1 MALDGITISNI
12 RSELEHTLAGGH
24 ISKIIQPEPDE
35 LIFTIKNNA
44 KTYRLL
50 LSASASLPL
59 VYITSSGKQAPMNAP
74 NYCMLL
80 RKHLSG
86 GLLESVTQPGLERV
100 LSLNVRH
107 RDELGDLRSWRLVIE
122 LMGKHSNIILISDQ
136 NKIVDSI
143 KRVSFNVSSVRE
155 VLPGR
160 DYFIPET
167 QNKRDPLDISEEDF
181 SRVVF
186 SKDAPVMKAVY
197 GGLRG
202 ISPVMA
208 EEICCRAGIDSDAS
222 ASELQDA
229 ERVHLYHT
237 FSRMMDDVKNEKF
250 EPAIYYKGKDP
261 FEYASVPLT
270 QYGNLRKEGFDTISS
285 LLEQYYAEKELR
297 TRIRQR
303 SIDLRKVVQTSLER
317 SGRTLQ
323 LQEKQ
328 MHDTEKREK
337 YRIYGELL
345 NTYGYSLTPGAKEL
359 KAVNYYNNEPTTV
372 PLDPTMTAAQNAKKY
387 FDRYN
392 KLKRTAEALEQRIK
406 GTEADV
412 EHLESIATSLEIAR
426 DEKDLQE
433 IRQELEDYGYLR
445 HHGPS
450 GRKKKQEAAQPLHYL
465 SSDGFDMYVGKN
477 NFQNEMVT
485 FKIASGSDWW
495 FHANDIPGSHV
506 IVKANGKELPDRTF
520 EEAGRLA
527 AYYSKAKNAPKVE
540 IDYTLRKNLHK
551 PNGARPGFVLYHTNY
566 SLMAEPDISDLR
578 EV

>member
-1 MALDGITISNI
+1 M
-12 RSELEHTLAGGH
+12 
-24 ISKIIQPEPDE
+24 
-35 LIFTIKNNA
+35 
-44 KTYRLL
+44 
-50 LSASASLPL
+50 
-59 VYITSSGKQAPMNAP
+59 
-74 NYCMLL
+74 
-80 RKHLSG
+80 
-86 GLLESVTQPGLERV
+86 
-100 LSLNVRH
+100 
-107 RDELGDLRSWRLVIE
+107 
-122 LMGKHSNIILISDQ
+122 
-136 NKIVDSI
+136 DSI

-167 QNKRDPLDISEEDF
+167 QNKKDPLDISEEDF

-208 EEICCRAGIDSDAS
+208 EEICYRAGIDSDAS
-222 ASELQDA
+222 AQRLQDA

-270 QYGNLRKEGFDTISS
+270 QYGNLRKESFDTISS

-359 KAVNYYNNEPTTV
+359 KAVNYYTNEPTTV

-406 GTEADV
+406 GTKADV

-485 FKIASGSDWW
+485 FKIASGNDWW

-506 IVKANGKELPDRTF
+506 IVKTNGKELPDRTF

-527 AYYSKAKNAPKVE
+527 AYYSKAKNAPKAE